1 MGKVGRC
8 RLASELRI
16 DGIKGRARG
25 LLAWN
30 SLICG
35 FLYLCD
41 TIRYDTIC
49 DTVWMA
55 EDERY
60 RYPMMR
66 MMMMMMVNI

>member
-1 MGKVGRC
+1 MQ
-8 RLASELRI
+8 

-41 TIRYDTIC
+41 TIRYDMC

-55 EDERY
+55 EDERC
-60 RYPMMR
+60 RYP
-66 MMMMMMVNI
+66 MMMMMVNI